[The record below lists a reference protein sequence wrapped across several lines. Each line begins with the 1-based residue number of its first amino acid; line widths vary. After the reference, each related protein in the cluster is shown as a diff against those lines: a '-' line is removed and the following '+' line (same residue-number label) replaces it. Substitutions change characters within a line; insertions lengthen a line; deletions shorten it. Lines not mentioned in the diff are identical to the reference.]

1 MDQLA
6 FSNFEGLHPI
16 EAMESEKEILV
27 YEQTASDVKWMM
39 IVFTIIMVIFTF
51 TAPGHQKWVFIVV
64 YLWISSMVWII
75 WKTIAIRRIEF
86 HSDKIVILYPLRGYK
101 TLHKEDIRDISIYRS
116 WSGRLR
122 TQSTNFR
129 FNLHKNHFI
138 PPYGNMLIINNYL
151 FGDDPSGEKV
161 KELLEFL
168 KSHYSDKI
176 SSIEL

>member
-1 MDQLA
+1 
-6 FSNFEGLHPI
+6 
-16 EAMESEKEILV
+16 MENEKEFLV

-39 IVFTIIMVIFTF
+39 IIFTIIMAIVTF
-51 TAPGHQKWVFIVV
+51 SAPWQQKWVWVVV
-64 YLWISSMVWII
+64 YLGISAIVWIV

-86 HSDKIVILYPLRGYK
+86 YPDRILILYPVKGLI
-101 TLHKEDIRDISIYRS
+101 TLTKDDIRDISIYRS

-122 TQSTNFR
+122 TESTNFR
-129 FNLHKNHFI
+129 FNLHKNYFI

-168 KSHYSDKI
+168 KTHYPDKI